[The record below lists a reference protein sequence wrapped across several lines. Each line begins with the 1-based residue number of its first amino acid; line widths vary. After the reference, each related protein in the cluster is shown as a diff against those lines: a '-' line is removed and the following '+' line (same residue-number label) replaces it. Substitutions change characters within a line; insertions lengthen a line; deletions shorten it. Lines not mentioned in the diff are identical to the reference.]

1 MPETLPLVTSEKI
14 SYLSI
19 DMNCVGPEIAAAE
32 YFWDKLVSGAAM
44 VIDDY
49 GWSEHFAQ
57 KTAFDEFAKAKAVSI
72 LSLPTGQG
80 VLLKP

>member
-1 MPETLPLVTSEKI
+1 
-14 SYLSI
+14 
-19 DMNCVGPEIAAAE
+19 MNCVGPARATAE
-32 YFWDKLVSGAAM
+32 YFWANLVSGAAM